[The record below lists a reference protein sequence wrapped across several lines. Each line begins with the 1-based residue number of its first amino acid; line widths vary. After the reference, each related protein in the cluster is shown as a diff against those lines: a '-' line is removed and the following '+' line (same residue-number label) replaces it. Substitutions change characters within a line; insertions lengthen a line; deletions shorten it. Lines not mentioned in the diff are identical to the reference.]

1 VTTLAAAAPDAAQLD
16 TLTRINLGD
25 VYEALGLAGQRRGR
39 TLLDSLFWL
48 PARHF
53 AKQVIHF
60 DNLIGERGLPAAA
73 EWLIRLNIHE
83 LQVAGRE
90 HVPEHG
96 PTLLLSNHPG
106 LTDTLAAF
114 IALNRDDLLIIAR
127 ERPFTKAL
135 PHINRKLIYVPD
147 DSRGRVSPT
156 RTVLHRLREGAT
168 ILTCPA
174 GRIEPDPAVMD
185 DAMASLEDWAQSISF
200 FARAVPELKIVPM
213 IISGVFAPGA
223 LRNPLTRLRRTR
235 AGREHLAAM
244 LQVLWPGYRRV
255 AVRVAIGPA
264 LLAKDL
270 LAAKLDPTRAT
281 IEAARALIEH
291 PPTRWQTLVTGAR

>member
-1 VTTLAAAAPDAAQLD
+1 VTTLSAAAPDAAQLD

>member
-1 VTTLAAAAPDAAQLD
+1 MTTLSATAPDTHQLD

-25 VYEALGLAGQRRGR
+25 VYEALGIAHWQRGR
-39 TLLDSLFWL
+39 FLLDSLFWL

-53 AKQVIHF
+53 ARQVIHF

-73 EWLIRLNIHE
+73 EWLIRLNIQA

-90 HVPEHG
+90 HVPERG

-106 LTDTLAAF
+106 LSDTLAAF

-127 ERPFTKAL
+127 ERPFTKTL

-147 DSRGRVSPT
+147 DSSGRVSPT

-185 DAMASLEDWAQSISF
+185 DATASLEDWARSISL
-200 FARAVPELKIVPM
+200 FARTVPELKIVPM

-235 AGREHLAAM
+235 AGREHMAAM

-255 AVRVAIGPA
+255 TVRVAIGPP
-264 LLAKDL
+264 LAAQEL

-281 IEAARALIEH
+281 IEAARALIQH
-291 PPTRWQTLVTGAR
+291 PPTHWQTLITGNA